1 MYIKS
6 INNVIGYKNLPDN
19 FSVSFDESK
28 TYIVGAN
35 FQRKSTVGSL
45 FNWCLTG
52 TSLNGKEKEPV
63 ANDRKKVTNVIVD
76 ISFVDNFGIEHRL
89 IREKGKEINLT
100 LDGKEIKQENLVQFY
115 KDKDIFLVAH
125 NPYYFW
131 SLEPKQQKDL
141 IRNILPSIEPSEA
154 FDLLEQGDKDIIKE
168 PIPNLTSYTNNK
180 NQEIDTLEK
189 EYNKNIGTLETLK
202 RIALS
207 EEGQIVEFKKEQEL
221 ANLQERYNCL
231 SMNLENSNLEDLQR
245 QINAIDRRLTEI
257 ITEDL
262 AKISENYDRESKKLQ
277 EVDNE
282 VSICPYC
289 RQEIKSN
296 DVKNHLKAFY
306 TNELRKYQEKANE
319 LKEKAKKL
327 NLEKQEKQLL
337 YNKLNTTDMKILQLE
352 RQELKSKIESLTE
365 EKNKALFNNHEVQI
379 KAENIQSAKLAIKD
393 CEKVQN
399 EIKSQIE
406 LNQLQKKI
414 ANKLKILVIEAQKEK
429 IKEYLHN
436 VDIEF
441 SKLIKSTGEITEC
454 CNIQYL
460 GRDFKKLSKSE
471 QARACL
477 EISNVFN
484 NISGIKAPIFFDD
497 AESTTDVPE
506 IPDTQLIVSIVIKYN
521 SLEILYDYSDVLE
534 RKEKSIKKEIE
545 ERSCYEVPLAA

>member
-89 IREKGKEINLT
+89 IREKGKETNLT

-189 EYNKNIGTLETLK
+189 EYNKNMGTLETLK

-379 KAENIQSAKLAIKD
+379 RAENIQSAKLAIKD

>member
-379 KAENIQSAKLAIKD
+379 RAENIQSAKLAIKD

>member
-63 ANDRKKVTNVIVD
+63 ANDRKKVTNVVVD

-141 IRNILPSIEPSEA
+141 IRNILPSIDPSEA

-379 KAENIQSAKLAIKD
+379 RAENIQSAKLAIKD

-441 SKLIKSTGEITEC
+441 SKLIKSTGEIAEC

>member
-63 ANDRKKVTNVIVD
+63 TNDRKKVTNVIVD

-296 DVKNHLKAFY
+296 DVKNHLKTFY

-379 KAENIQSAKLAIKD
+379 RAENIQSAKLAIKD
-393 CEKVQN
+393 CEKAQN

-406 LNQLQKKI
+406 LNQLQKKV

-429 IKEYLHN
+429 IKEHLHN

-441 SKLIKSTGEITEC
+441 SKLIKSTGEIAEC

-521 SLEILYDYSDVLE
+521 PLEILYDYSDVLE
-534 RKEKSIKKEIE
+534 RKEKSIEKEIE